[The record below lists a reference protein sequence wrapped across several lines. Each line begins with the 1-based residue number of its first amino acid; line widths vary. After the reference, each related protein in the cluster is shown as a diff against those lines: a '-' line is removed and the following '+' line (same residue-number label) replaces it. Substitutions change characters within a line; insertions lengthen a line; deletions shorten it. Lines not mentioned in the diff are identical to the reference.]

1 MSHCTCL
8 QMSSADDGFF
18 SGSDDATP
26 QAPNAVQ
33 ILTSTIESIEAAA
46 DRIQRQLGLRRQQFR
61 ALAESVA
68 AINEGQGD
76 WECLDVGGTCFHAGC
91 GVLGSRGAHFLSV
104 LVSKE
109 FPSERGSEGCIFI
122 DRDPEHFPLVLQYL
136 RDGSMLVPQE
146 RAALRRETRFYG
158 LPDFDG
164 VKSCL
169 LVLPRGGGA
178 VHAYESGAWQRLPS
192 VVTKH
197 NHVSLAFWNERWAAV
212 QDRGACFGDVL
223 ETLDPTWCTWH
234 PLPRSVVDWFTSQ
247 LVTVGSRLFCDT
259 PRPGQIA
266 VLDRDK
272 GCWAALPTMAWPREE
287 YSMCAMG
294 DGLVV
299 VGGWGGWGLSVL
311 SSVERFCC
319 DLQRWAPLPDMIE
332 PRICPGVAMWRG
344 KLVVAGGCRDY
355 CRRTAPYNSVEA
367 YDPLAGT
374 WQAMPPLRHART
386 SPSVVVYEGSLI
398 VVSGEGSDYVSVD
411 EVEQFDAE
419 AQAWR
424 AIHTIEG
431 AGPAAVGLLPR
442 QFLKHQ

>member
-18 SGSDDATP
+18 SGSADATP

-33 ILTSTIESIEAAA
+33 ILTSTVKSIEAAA

-136 RDGSMLVPQE
+136 RDGSMLVPRE
-146 RAALRRETRFYG
+146 RAALGRETRFYR

-169 LVLPRGGGA
+169 LVLPHGGGA

-192 VVTKH
+192 IITDWH
-197 NHVSLAFWNERWAAV
+197 LLLAFWNKQWAAV
-212 QDRGACFGDVL
+212 REGDVDDVV
-223 ETLDPTWCTWH
+223 ETLNPTWCTWQ
-234 PLPRSVVDWFTSQ
+234 PLPGAALDWCASQ

-294 DGLVV
+294 DGLVA
-299 VGGWGGWGLSVL
+299 VGGCSGLTPSV
-311 SSVERFCC
+311 SWSVERFCC
-319 DLQRWAPLPDMIE
+319 RLQRWAPLPDMIE
-332 PRICPGVAMWRG
+332 PRIRPGVAMWRG
-344 KLVVAGGCRDY
+344 KLVVVGGHRNY
-355 CRRTAPYNSVEA
+355 VPLNSVEA

-398 VVSGEGSDYVSVD
+398 VVSGAGSDCTLVG
-411 EVEQFDAE
+411 EVEQYDAE

-424 AIHTIEG
+424 VIHTIKG
-431 AGPAAVGLLPR
+431 AGSAAVGLLPR
-442 QFLKHQ
+442 RLWEHQ